1 MSHDPSN
8 GAARGPLC
16 VDLDGTLVV
25 GDLLLASL
33 RMAARSPRFLLRCP
47 LHLARGRAP
56 FKAWVAR
63 QVLPDLELL
72 PWHQPFLAWL
82 RSARQA
88 GRPLLLA
95 TAADSRVAHAVA
107 DFLGLFDA
115 VLASDGLTNLKGSRK
130 AAALEARYGR
140 GRYVYAGNSRADLPV
155 WRSAGHAVVVN
166 ASPRLLARVRT
177 LATVEAV
184 FPSGHPPLIP

>member
-1 MSHDPSN
+1 MSHASSE
-8 GAARGPLC
+8 GAGPRPLC
-16 VDLDGTLVV
+16 VDLDGTLVA
-25 GDLLLASL
+25 GDLLVESL
-33 RMAARSPRFLLRCP
+33 RMVAGSPRFLLGCP

-107 DFLGLFDA
+107 EFLGLFDA
-115 VLASDGLTNLKGSRK
+115 VLASDGVTNLKGSRK
-130 AAALEARYGR
+130 AAALESRYGS

-155 WRSAGHAVVVN
+155 WRSARHAVVVN
-166 ASPRLLARVRT
+166 SSARLLARVRA
-177 LATVEAV
+177 LAEVEAV
-184 FPSGHPPLIP
+184 FPPPIP

>member
-1 MSHDPSN
+1 MSRAPSD

-16 VDLDGTLVV
+16 VDLDGTLVA
-25 GDLLLASL
+25 GDLLVESL
-33 RMAARSPRFLLRCP
+33 RMAARSPRFLLESP
-47 LHLARGRAP
+47 LRLARGRAP

-72 PWHQPFLAWL
+72 PWHQPLLDWL
-82 RSARQA
+82 RTARQG

-95 TAADSRVAHAVA
+95 TAADARVAHAVA
-107 DFLGLFDA
+107 EFLGLFDD
-115 VLASDGLTNLKGSRK
+115 VLASDGRINLKGVRK

-140 GRYVYAGNSRADLPV
+140 GGYVYAGNSRADLPV

-166 ASPRLLARVRT
+166 ASARLLARVRT
-177 LATVEAV
+177 VAVVETV
-184 FPSGHPPLIP
+184 FPRSHPPLRS

>member
-1 MSHDPSN
+1 MSQEPSDST
-8 GAARGPLC
+8 ARGPLC
-16 VDLDGTLVV
+16 VDLDGTLVA
-25 GDLLLASL
+25 GDLLVESL
-33 RMAARSPRFLLRCP
+33 RSTVRSPRFLLECP
-47 LHLARGRAP
+47 VHLARGRAP

-63 QVLPDLELL
+63 RILPDMELL
-72 PWHQPFLAWL
+72 PWHQPFLDWL
-82 RSARQA
+82 RAARQA

-95 TAADSRVAHAVA
+95 TAADARVAHAVA
-107 DFLGLFDA
+107 DFLGLFDE
-115 VLASDGLTNLKGSRK
+115 VLASDGVTNFKGRRK
-130 AAALEARYGR
+130 AEELEARYGR

-184 FPSGHPPLIP
+184 FPSGLPPLRS